1 MTNALKTAIPPL
13 GGVVMRK
20 VSFPDHIK
28 RRAIPMIHPRIRVSG
43 ILLLCLAVTITVI
56 HVQPVRAQLNQPQTV
71 TLNFVGDILLAS
83 RIQDLIE
90 AEGPMAPW
98 IGVKDMLQSADFTI
112 GNLECAVGTTGS
124 PMPDKQYTFRAAPE
138 TLQGLKEAGVD
149 VVSLANNHTL
159 DFGVECLL
167 ETIENVKKYGL
178 VPVGAGSD
186 ENTARAPVILEKN
199 GIKIGLF
206 ATSMVIPVVEWAA
219 EGNRPGMAVDYSMW
233 NHNIVTRIQKLRP
246 QVDYII
252 VYLHWGEERTTAPE
266 DWVLRMEG
274 VLRQAGADII
284 VGSHPHVLRGFRFD
298 GRVLTAF
305 SLGNFIFTTR
315 PEMPACQIG
324 AVLSVTL
331 SKTAIEDVVIHPTR
345 IVWGKT
351 VMMEGQEKQDVL
363 ATLNWLSQPFDTDI
377 IPSGQV
383 LERVFPDVLNH
394 WARVHI
400 SKLSRREIVRGFEDG
415 SFLPDKSVTRAEF
428 ATTLARV
435 VSGKLELGIADVPIL
450 GPDEFTLCE
459 PDHWTY
465 PYLSYLADLSI
476 LPAHD
481 PEWIPDESCPRV
493 EMCTLLWKTVVRDN
507 AANDTGE
514 NGSND
519 DAGENARE
527 DGTVTT
533 SITDQVWSQF
543 QDELEP
549 LDPERQIA
557 VLWCI
562 NESLLMGYDD
572 GTLRLDNPVT
582 RAEAATIILRFM
594 NLQDNGV

>member
-1 MTNALKTAIPPL
+1 
-13 GGVVMRK
+13 MRK
-20 VSFPDHIK
+20 TSGSHKRDIPVESEIQSKHAALGTDHFK
-28 RRAIPMIHPRIRVSG
+28 IRTMC
-43 ILLLCLAVTITVI
+43 LLLVLVVALTVI
-56 HVQPVRAQLNQPQTV
+56 PVLPVSAQMKTSQTV

-83 RIQDLIE
+83 RIQELID
-90 AEGPMAPW
+90 AEGAMAPW
-98 IGVKDMLQSADFTI
+98 IGVKNLLQSADFTI

-124 PMPDKQYTFRAAPE
+124 PMPDKEWTFRASPD
-138 TLQGLKEAGVD
+138 TLQGLKDAGVD

-159 DFGVECLL
+159 DFGVECLP
-167 ETIENVKKYGL
+167 ETIEHVKNYGII
-178 VPVGAGSD
+178 PIGAGTD
-186 ENTARAPVILEKN
+186 EHTAREPVILEKN

-206 ATSMVIPVVEWAA
+206 ATSMVIPVWEWAA
-219 EGNRPGMAVDYSMW
+219 EGDRPGLAVDYSTW
-233 NHNIVTRIQKLRP
+233 NHNIVTRIRELRP
-246 QVDYII
+246 QVDFIV
-252 VYLHWGEERTTAPE
+252 VYLHWGEERTTEPE
-266 DWVLRMEG
+266 DWVLRMEKA
-274 VLRQAGADII
+274 LREAGADII
-284 VGSHPHVLRGFRFD
+284 IGSHPHMLRGLRFD
-298 GRVLTAF
+298 GQVLTAH

-315 PEMPACQIG
+315 PDHPPCQIG

-331 SKTAIEDVVIHPTR
+331 SKTAIEDVVIHPTE

-351 VMMEGQEKQDVL
+351 LVMEGQPKQDVL
-363 ATLNWLSQPFDTDI
+363 ATLDHLSQPFDTNI
-377 IPSGQV
+377 TPSGLV
-383 LERVFPDVLNH
+383 LEQTFPDVLNH
-394 WARVHI
+394 WARVNV
-400 SKLSRREIVRGFEDG
+400 SKLARLEVVRGFEDG
-415 SFLPDKSVTRAEF
+415 KFLPDKPVTRAEF

-435 VSGKLELGIADVPIL
+435 ISGKLELNSTDIPNL

-459 PDHWTY
+459 PDHWAY
-465 PYLSYLADLSI
+465 PYLAYLAGLSI

-481 PEWIPDESCPRV
+481 PEWIPDEFCPRIEV
-493 EMCTLLWKTVVRDN
+493 CTLLRKTVTRDN
-507 AANDTGE
+507 AANHTGE
-514 NGSND
+514 NRSND
-519 DAGENARE
+519 STGENTE
-527 DGTVTT
+527 DGTLTT